1 MDASPARLEPIFTP
15 RIWGAKSLAP
25 IYPEMSNLA
34 EPIGEAWLT
43 AHESRFVSGA
53 FAGET
58 LEHAWAHMPAE
69 WRGES
74 AAAQRDFPLLVKF
87 IFPNDRLSVQVHPED
102 AYAQKH
108 EIAAGGR
115 GKTEMWYVVS
125 AERDAAVWIGLR
137 SGVTRESF
145 RRAIDDGNA
154 DELIERVP
162 VKAGDAIYCP
172 AGTVHYIGP
181 GLTLCEIQEY
191 SDLTYRIFDFNRVGP
206 DGKPRALHLK
216 KAFDVIRFDEPRG
229 GRLAPVRVQVGDV
242 EETYIVACR
251 HFAVVCTESHAPFD
265 IQMTPAHFELQI
277 VLEGH
282 GKIAH
287 RATEAEYSRG
297 QAWFFPAGRGDYRI
311 RPGSHSKFLRTY
323 VPANLEDFARNL
335 ETQSVPRSLLSALVH
350 L

>member
-1 MDASPARLEPIFTP
+1 MDAAPARLEPVFTP
-15 RIWGAKSLAP
+15 RIWGARSLAP
-25 IYPEMSNLA
+25 LYPEMTELA
-34 EPIGEAWLT
+34 EPIGEAWLSSY
-43 AHESRFVSGA
+43 ESRFVNGP

-58 LEHAWAHMPAE
+58 LAHAWARMPAE

-74 AAAQRDFPLLVKF
+74 ASREKDFPLLVKF

-102 AYAQKH
+102 SYAAKH

-137 SGVTRESF
+137 AGVTRESF

-154 DELIERVP
+154 DEMIERVP
-162 VKAGDAIYCP
+162 VAAGDAIYCP

-206 DGKPRALHLK
+206 DGKPRTLHLE

-229 GRLAPVRVQVGDV
+229 GKVVPIRVKAGVAD
-242 EETYIVACR
+242 ETYIVACR
-251 HFAVVCTESHAPFD
+251 HFAVVLVESRMPFE
-265 IQMTPAHFELQI
+265 IQMRPSHFEMQI
-277 VLEGH
+277 ILEGR
-282 GKIAH
+282 GKI
-287 RATEAEYSRG
+287 EFGFEEFEYSRG
-297 QAWFFPAGRGDYRI
+297 QAWFFPAGSGEYRF
-311 RPGSHSKFLRTY
+311 RPAGRSKILRTY
-323 VPANLEDFARNL
+323 VPADPRDFAGHL
-335 ETQSVPRSLLSALVH
+335 ETQIMPRSLLSKLVH

>member
-25 IYPEMSNLA
+25 LYPEMSQLA

-43 AHESRFVSGA
+43 SHESRFVTGA

-58 LEHAWAHMPAE
+58 LAHAWKHMPAE

-74 AAAQRDFPLLVKF
+74 AASERDFPLLVKF

-125 AERDAAVWIGLR
+125 AERDAAVWIGFR
-137 SGVTRESF
+137 AGVTRESF
-145 RRAIDDGNA
+145 RRAIEDGNA

-162 VKAGDAIYCP
+162 VRAGDAIYCP

-191 SDLTYRIFDFNRVGP
+191 SDLTYRIFDFNRRGP
-206 DGKPRALHLK
+206 DGKARELHLE

-229 GRLAPVRVQVGDV
+229 GKVVPIRVKPGVAD
-242 EETYIVACR
+242 ETYIVACR
-251 HFAVVCTESHAPFD
+251 HFAVLSVESRLPFE

-277 VLEGH
+277 ILEGH
-282 GKIAH
+282 GKIEFAF
-287 RATEAEYSRG
+287 EQFEFSRG
-297 QAWFFPAGRGDYRI
+297 QAWFLPAGRGEYRI
-311 RPGSHSKFLRTY
+311 HPAGRTKILRTY
-323 VPANLEDFARNL
+323 APANPEDFARHL
-335 ETQSVPRSLLSALVH
+335 ESPVMPRSLLSKLVH